1 MDTLCCITLHSCSCS
16 GGRECTFSGK
26 DMNCLSAFLQLC
38 MCAQMPDSWGC
49 KAERAKALG
58 IPVDSI
64 QSYIDSFKYGAVPHG
79 GAGVGLERVVMLFC
93 KLDNIRKTSLFPR
106 DPKRL
111 TP

>member
-1 MDTLCCITLHSCSCS
+1 MHI
-16 GGRECTFSGK
+16 
-26 DMNCLSAFLQLC
+26 AFMVDGMQAKSSIFLGTQTSTQPV
-38 MCAQMPDSWGC
+38 MF
-49 KAERAKALG
+49 AERAKALG

-64 QSYIDSFKYGAVPHG
+64 QSYIDSFKYGAAPHG

>member
-1 MDTLCCITLHSCSCS
+1 MHIACMVNGMQAKSSIVLGTLTS
-16 GGRECTFSGK
+16 TQAVMF
-26 DMNCLSAFLQLC
+26 
-38 MCAQMPDSWGC
+38 
-49 KAERAKALG
+49 AERAKALG

-64 QSYIDSFKYGAVPHG
+64 QSYIDSFKYGAAPHG